1 MENTNPNT
9 HQKAFELN
17 MDPALYGT
25 VAEIGAGQEVARWF
39 FRVGGASGTL
49 AKTMSAYD
57 MKFSDAIY
65 GEADQYVS
73 RQRLRKMLSTEYDL
87 IVERLDEERGERS
100 RFFCYAATVATRS
113 FSRQTD
119 GHGWIG
125 VRMQKHPR
133 TPPSDILVHV
143 RLFDEENVQQQE
155 ALGTL
160 GINLL
165 WAAAHFGDD
174 YEKIANCLMDT
185 LSRNHIEIDVMLFD
199 GPDFEHLDNRIIN
212 LSLVEKNLSSA
223 VIFSPQGTVQ
233 HASELLYKRPVIL
246 ERGRFGPVTNVN
258 EEMISTARSAFAK
271 NLGLEES
278 EILEIME
285 ISLNNLLDAGEINH
299 EDFLARLDILTAL
312 GKTVM
317 VSEYGAFFRLAAY
330 LNRYTHAPV
339 GFVLGVALLRE
350 IFDRKYYTDLPGGIL
365 ESFGRLFK
373 SNVRMFAFPALVEE
387 TGELL
392 TANNLKVADH
402 LKHLFI
408 HLRENEV
415 ILPLETDN
423 PKPLSLTSAY
433 LADQIR
439 SGDPNWKTRVT
450 PVVAQI
456 IEGKGYWGCKRPD
469 IRRKSRCSPQGT
481 AST

>member
-1 MENTNPNT
+1 
-9 HQKAFELN
+9 

-25 VAEIGAGQEVARWF
+25 IAEIGAGQEVARWF
-39 FRVGGASGTL
+39 FRVGGASGTV

-73 RQRLRKMLSTEYDL
+73 RQRLRKMLNHEYGL
-87 IVERLDEERGERS
+87 ILERLDEERGDRS
-100 RFFCYAATVATRS
+100 KFFCYAATVATRS
-113 FSRQTD
+113 FTRQTD

-125 VRMQKHPR
+125 VRMQQNPR
-133 TPPSDILVHV
+133 TPPSNILVHV
-143 RLFDEENVQQQE
+143 RLFDEEVVHQQE

-165 WAAAHFGDD
+165 WACAKYGDD
-174 YEKIANCLMDT
+174 YDQVVSSLMDDLT
-185 LSRNHIEIDVMLFD
+185 RQHIEIDVVLFD
-199 GPDFEHLDNRIIN
+199 GPDYEHLDNRLIN
-212 LSLVEKNLSSA
+212 LSLVEKNLTSA
-223 VIFSPQGTVQ
+223 VIFSPKGTVQ
-233 HASELLYKRPVIL
+233 HASELLYQRPVIL

-258 EEMISTARSAFAK
+258 EEMIDTARSAFAK
-271 NLGLEES
+271 ILHLEAS

-285 ISLNNLLDAGEINH
+285 ITMNNLLGSGGIDH

-317 VSEYGAFFRLAAY
+317 VSEYGAFYRLAAY
-330 LNRYTHAPV
+330 LNRYTHAPI
-339 GFVLGVALLRE
+339 GFVLGVALLME
-350 IFDRKYYTDLPGGIL
+350 ILDQKYYTDLPGGIL

-373 SNVRMFAFPALVEE
+373 SNVRMFAFPALDEE
-387 TGELL
+387 TGKLL
-392 TANNLKVADH
+392 TADNMQVDDH
-402 LKHLFI
+402 LKHLYL

-433 LADQIR
+433 LADSIR
-439 SGDPNWKTRVT
+439 SGDLSWKSRVT
-450 PVVAQI
+450 PFVARM
-456 IEGKGYWGCKRPD
+456 IEENGYWGCR
-469 IRRKSRCSPQGT
+469 
-481 AST
+481 

>member
-1 MENTNPNT
+1 MKKTNPNT

-25 VAEIGAGQEVARWF
+25 IAEIGAGQEVARWF
-39 FRVGGASGTL
+39 FRVGGASGTV

-57 MKFSDAIY
+57 MKFSDSIY
-65 GEADQYVS
+65 GEAEQYVS
-73 RQRLRKMLSTEYDL
+73 RERLREMLGVEYDL
-87 IVERLDEERGERS
+87 IVERLDEERGES
-100 RFFCYAATVATRS
+100 SKFFCYAATVATRS

-125 VRMQKHPR
+125 VRMQQNPR
-133 TPPSDILVHV
+133 TPSSDILVHV
-143 RLFDEENVQQQE
+143 RLFDEDNLQQQE

-165 WAAAHFGDD
+165 WACSKFGDD
-174 YEKIANCLMDT
+174 YSKVIDSLMNGLT
-185 LSRNHIEIDVMLFD
+185 RNRTEIDVVLFD
-199 GPDFEHLDNRIIN
+199 GPDYSNLDNRLIN
-212 LSLVEKNLSSA
+212 LSLVEKQLTSA

-246 ERGRFGPVTNVN
+246 ERGKFAPVTNVN
-258 EEMISTARSAFAK
+258 EEMIETARAAFAK
-271 NLGLEES
+271 NLELEES

-285 ISLNNLLDAGEINH
+285 ITMNNLLGSGGIDH
-299 EDFLARLDILTAL
+299 DDFLARLDILTGL

-317 VSEYGAFFRLAAY
+317 ISEYGEFFRLAGY

-350 IFDRKYYTDLPGGIL
+350 IVDQKYYTDLPGGIL

-373 SNVRMFAFPALVEE
+373 SNVRMFAFPALDEE

-392 TANNLKVADH
+392 TADNLKVADH
-402 LKHLFI
+402 LKHLYL

-415 ILPLETDN
+415 ILPLETEN

-433 LADQIR
+433 LADTIR
-439 SGDPNWKTRVT
+439 SGDESWKTRVT
-450 PVVAQI
+450 PFVAQK
-456 IEGKGYWGCKRPD
+456 IEANGYWGCR
-469 IRRKSRCSPQGT
+469 
-481 AST
+481 

>member
-1 MENTNPNT
+1 MMNAMT
-9 HQKAFELN
+9 HSSTASVLGFE
-17 MDPALYGT
+17 
-25 VAEIGAGQEVARWF
+25 
-39 FRVGGASGTL
+39 
-49 AKTMSAYD
+49 
-57 MKFSDAIY
+57 
-65 GEADQYVS
+65 
-73 RQRLRKMLSTEYDL
+73 
-87 IVERLDEERGERS
+87 
-100 RFFCYAATVATRS
+100 FFCYAATVATRS
-113 FSRQTD
+113 FTRQTD

-125 VRMQKHPR
+125 IRMQQNPR

-143 RLFDEENVQQQE
+143 RLFDEEVIQQQE

-165 WAAAHFGDD
+165 WACSNYGDD
-174 YEKIANCLMDT
+174 YDKVVSSLMDD
-185 LSRNHIEIDVMLFD
+185 LSRHHIEIDVVLFD
-199 GPDFEHLDNRIIN
+199 GPDYDHLDNRLIN
-212 LSLVEKNLSSA
+212 LSLVEKNLTSA
-223 VIFSPQGTVQ
+223 VIFSPKGSVR

-258 EEMISTARSAFAK
+258 EEMISTARTAFAK
-271 NLGLEES
+271 NLDIEETD
-278 EILEIME
+278 ILEIME
-285 ISLNNLLDAGEINH
+285 ITMNNLLGQDGIDH
-299 EDFLARLDILTAL
+299 DDFLARLDLLTAL

-317 VSEYGAFFRLAAY
+317 VSEYGAFFRLAAH

-350 IFDRKYYTDLPGGIL
+350 IFDQKYYTDLPGGIL

-433 LADQIR
+433 LADTIR
-439 SGDPNWKTRVT
+439 SGDPSWKSRVT
-450 PVVAQI
+450 PLVAQI
-456 IEGKGYWGCKRPD
+456 IEEKGYWDCKP
-469 IRRKSRCSPQGT
+469 GT
-481 AST
+481 KAPTEI

>member
-1 MENTNPNT
+1 MENANINT

-25 VAEIGAGQEVARWF
+25 IAEIGAGQEVARWF
-39 FRVGGASGTL
+39 FRVGGASGTV

-73 RQRLRKMLSTEYDL
+73 RHRLREMLTHEYDL
-87 IVERLDEERGERS
+87 IVERLDQERGERS
-100 RFFCYAATVATRS
+100 KFFCYAATVATRS
-113 FSRQTD
+113 FSRQSD

-125 VRMQKHPR
+125 VRMQQDPR

-143 RLFDEENVQQQE
+143 RLFDEEAIGQQE

-165 WAAAHFGDD
+165 WACAQYEDD
-174 YEKIANCLMDT
+174 YDQIVSCLMDDLT
-185 LSRNHIEIDVMLFD
+185 RQHIEIDVVLFD
-199 GPDFEHLDNRIIN
+199 GPAYEQLDNRIIN
-212 LSLVEKNLSSA
+212 LSLVEKNLTSA
-223 VIFSPQGTVQ
+223 VIFSPEGSVR

-258 EEMISTARSAFAK
+258 EEMINLARSTFAA
-271 NLGLEES
+271 NLERNEED
-278 EILEIME
+278 ILEIME
-285 ISLNNLLDAGEINH
+285 ITMNNLLGQGGIDH
-299 EDFLARLDILTAL
+299 DDFLARLDILTSL

-317 VSEYGAFFRLAAY
+317 ISEYGEFWRLAAY

-350 IFDRKYYTDLPGGIL
+350 IFDQKYYSDLPGGIL

-373 SNVRMFAFPALVEE
+373 SNVRMFAFPALDEE
-387 TGELL
+387 SGELL

-408 HLRENEV
+408 HLRENKV
-415 ILPLETDN
+415 ILPLETPN
-423 PKPLSLTSAY
+423 PKPLSLTSAF
-433 LADQIR
+433 LADTIR
-439 SGDPNWKTRVT
+439 SGDPSWKYRVT
-450 PVVAQI
+450 PAVAKI
-456 IEGKGYWGCKRPD
+456 IEENGYWGCKKLE
-469 IRRKSRCSPQGT
+469 KS
-481 AST
+481 

>member
-1 MENTNPNT
+1 MENTSINT

-17 MDPALYGT
+17 MDPTLYGT
-25 VAEIGAGQEVARWF
+25 VAEIGAGQEVARWL
-39 FRVGGASGTL
+39 FRVGGASGTV

-73 RQRLRKMLSTEYDL
+73 RQRLRKMLSVEHDL
-87 IVERLDEERGERS
+87 LVERLDEERGDCS
-100 RFFCYAATVATRS
+100 RFFCYGATVATRS
-113 FSRQTD
+113 FSRKTD

-125 VRMQKHPR
+125 VRMQQQPR

-143 RLFDEENVQQQE
+143 RLFDEETIQQQE

-165 WAAAHFGDD
+165 WACSQFGDD
-174 YEKIANCLMDT
+174 YDKAVNCLMDG
-185 LSRNHIEIDVMLFD
+185 LSRNRIEIDVILFD
-199 GPDFEHLDNRIIN
+199 GPDYDGLDNRLIN
-212 LSLVEKNLSSA
+212 LSLVEKNLTSA
-223 VIFSPQGTVQ
+223 VIFSPKGTVQ

-246 ERGRFGPVTNVN
+246 ERGRFAPVTNVN
-258 EEMISTARSAFAK
+258 EEMIETARAAFAK
-271 NLGLEES
+271 NLDIEEH
-278 EILEIME
+278 EILEVME
-285 ISLNNLLDAGEINH
+285 ISMNNLLDQDGIDH
-299 EDFLARLDILTAL
+299 EDFLARLHILTAL

-317 VSEYGAFFRLAAY
+317 ISEYGEFWRLAAY

-339 GFVLGVALLRE
+339 GFVLGVALLKE
-350 IFDRKYYTDLPGGIL
+350 IFNQKYYTDLPGGIL

-373 SNVRMFAFPALVEE
+373 SNVSMFTFPALDEE

-392 TANNLKVADH
+392 SANNLKVADN

-408 HLRENEV
+408 HLRENGV

-433 LADQIR
+433 LADTIR
-439 SGDPNWKTRVT
+439 SGDPSWKSRVT
-450 PVVAQI
+450 PFVAQI
-456 IEGKGYWGCKRPD
+456 IEENGYWGCKTQQTQENP
-469 IRRKSRCSPQGT
+469 S
-481 AST
+481 

>member
-1 MENTNPNT
+1 
-9 HQKAFELN
+9 

-25 VAEIGAGQEVARWF
+25 IAEIGAGQEVARWF
-39 FRVGGASGTL
+39 FRVGGASGTV

-73 RQRLRKMLSTEYDL
+73 RQRLRKMLNHEYGL
-87 IVERLDEERGERS
+87 ILERLDEERGDCS
-100 RFFCYAATVATRS
+100 KFFCYAATVATRS

-125 VRMQKHPR
+125 VRMQQNPR
-133 TPPSDILVHV
+133 TPPSNILVHV
-143 RLFDEENVQQQE
+143 RLFDEEVVQQQE

-165 WAAAHFGDD
+165 WASAKYGDD
-174 YEKIANCLMDT
+174 YDQVVSSLMDDLT
-185 LSRNHIEIDVMLFD
+185 RQHIEIDVVLFD
-199 GPDFEHLDNRIIN
+199 GPDYEHLDNRLIN
-212 LSLVEKNLSSA
+212 LSLVEKNLTSA
-223 VIFSPQGTVQ
+223 VIFSPKGTVQ
-233 HASELLYKRPVIL
+233 HASELLYQRPVIL

-258 EEMISTARSAFAK
+258 EEMIDTARSAFAK
-271 NLGLEES
+271 ILHLEES
-278 EILEIME
+278 QILEIME
-285 ISLNNLLDAGEINH
+285 ITMNNLLGSGGIDH

-330 LNRYTHAPV
+330 LNRYTHAPI
-339 GFVLGVALLRE
+339 GFVLGVALLKE
-350 IFDRKYYTDLPGGIL
+350 IVDQKYYTDLPGGIL

-373 SNVRMFAFPALVEE
+373 SNVRMFAFPALDEE
-387 TGELL
+387 TGKLL
-392 TANNLKVADH
+392 TADNIQIADH
-402 LKHLFI
+402 LKHLYL

-433 LADQIR
+433 LADSIR
-439 SGDPNWKTRVT
+439 SGDLSWKSRVT
-450 PVVAQI
+450 PFVARM
-456 IEGKGYWGCKRPD
+456 IEEKGYWGCK
-469 IRRKSRCSPQGT
+469 
-481 AST
+481 

>member
-1 MENTNPNT
+1 MENTNTNT
-9 HQKAFELN
+9 HQKAFDLN
-17 MDPALYGT
+17 MNPALYGT
-25 VAEIGAGQEVARWF
+25 IAEIGAGQEVARWF
-39 FRVGGASGTL
+39 FRVGGASGTV

-57 MKFSDAIY
+57 MKVSDSIY
-65 GEADQYVS
+65 GEAEQFVS
-73 RQRLRKMLSTEYDL
+73 RQRLREMLGVEYDL
-87 IVERLDEERGERS
+87 IVERLDEERGES
-100 RFFCYAATVATRS
+100 SKFFCYAATVATRS

-125 VRMQKHPR
+125 VRMQQNPR

-143 RLFDEENVQQQE
+143 RLFDEDNLQQQE

-165 WAAAHFGDD
+165 WACSTFGDD
-174 YEKIANCLMDT
+174 YSKVVDSLMNGLT
-185 LSRNHIEIDVMLFD
+185 RNRTEIDVVLFD
-199 GPDFEHLDNRIIN
+199 GPDYANLDNRLIN
-212 LSLVEKNLSSA
+212 LSLVEKQLTSA

-246 ERGRFGPVTNVN
+246 ERGKFAPVTNVN
-258 EEMISTARSAFAK
+258 EEMIETARAAFAQ
-271 NLGLEES
+271 NLELEES

-285 ISLNNLLDAGEINH
+285 ITMNNLLGSGGIDH
-299 EDFLARLDILTAL
+299 DDFLARLDILTAL

-339 GFVLGVALLRE
+339 GFVLGIALLRE
-350 IFDRKYYTDLPGGIL
+350 IVDQKYYTDLPGGIL

-373 SNVRMFAFPALVEE
+373 SNVRMFAFPALDEE

-392 TANNLKVADH
+392 TADNLKVADH
-402 LKHLFI
+402 LKHLYL
-408 HLRENEV
+408 HLRENGV

-433 LADQIR
+433 LADTIR
-439 SGDPNWKTRVT
+439 SGDESWKTRVT
-450 PVVAQI
+450 PFVAQK
-456 IEGKGYWGCKRPD
+456 IEANGYWGCR
-469 IRRKSRCSPQGT
+469 
-481 AST
+481 

>member
-1 MENTNPNT
+1 MESSNINT

-25 VAEIGAGQEVARWF
+25 IAEIGAGQEVARWF
-39 FRVGGASGTL
+39 FRVGGASGTV

-57 MKFSDAIY
+57 MKFSDSIY

-73 RQRLRKMLSTEYDL
+73 RHRLREMLTHEYDL
-87 IVERLDEERGERS
+87 IVERLDGERGERS
-100 RFFCYAATVATRS
+100 KFFCYAATVATRS
-113 FSRQTD
+113 FSRQSD

-125 VRMQKHPR
+125 VRMQQDPK
-133 TPPSDILVHV
+133 TAPSDILVHV
-143 RLFDEENVQQQE
+143 RLFDEEVLQQQE

-165 WAAAHFGDD
+165 WACSKFGDD
-174 YEKIANCLMDT
+174 YDQVVNSLMDDLT
-185 LSRNHIEIDVMLFD
+185 RHHMEVDVVLFN
-199 GPDFEHLDNRIIN
+199 GPDYEHLDNRLIN
-212 LSLVEKNLSSA
+212 LSLVEKNLTSA
-223 VIFSPQGTVQ
+223 VIFSPQGSVR

-258 EEMISTARSAFAK
+258 EEMINRARKAFS
-271 NLGLEES
+271 NNIDREEDD
-278 EILEIME
+278 ILEIME
-285 ISLNNLLDAGEINH
+285 ITMNNLLGQDGIDH
-299 EDFLARLDILTAL
+299 DDFLARLDILTSL

-317 VSEYGAFFRLAAY
+317 ISEYGEFWRLAAY

-350 IFDRKYYTDLPGGIL
+350 IFDQKYYTDLPGGIL

-373 SNVRMFAFPALVEE
+373 SNVRMFAFPALDEK

-392 TANNLKVADH
+392 TANNLKVANH

-415 ILPLETDN
+415 ILPLETPT
-423 PKPLSLTSAY
+423 PKPLSLTSAH
-433 LADQIR
+433 LADTIR
-439 SGDPNWKTRVT
+439 SGDPSWKTRVT
-450 PVVAQI
+450 PTVARI
-456 IEGKGYWGCKRPD
+456 IEENSYWGCKKD
-469 IRRKSRCSPQGT
+469 EKG
-481 AST
+481 